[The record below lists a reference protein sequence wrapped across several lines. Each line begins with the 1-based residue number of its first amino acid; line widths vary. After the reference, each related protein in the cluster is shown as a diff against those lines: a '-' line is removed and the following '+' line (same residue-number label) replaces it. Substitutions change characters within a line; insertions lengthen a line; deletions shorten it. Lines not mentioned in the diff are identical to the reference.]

1 VSLALYFRLI
11 ASVAVAAELPRDG
24 MPCSFLVRCKC
35 GEVQIVDLDRIA
47 SLAFSEDSPG
57 RPQTIAQTHAA
68 ESRTF
73 RAQMLL
79 TQCSPI
85 EIARRSPRSPCYLIM
100 LVDVSALRASTP
112 AAQKQLRISDIN
124 KWRGLDVDDVPSW
137 GWFRPLSMRRPAAE
151 FCYPQGGIRMGEI
164 STDTPAVVAFLGEEP
179 DVGSPPDSPYIMF
192 CNVIERTSVGDN
204 IKLIKALEA
213 KQAGVECTPMFLNT
227 WPEGW
232 LPKTM
237 PMSGRPL
244 APVHQRYSDSG
255 VVVIYG
261 RKRST

>member
-1 VSLALYFRLI
+1 MSLALYFRLI
-11 ASVAVAAELPRDG
+11 ASVAVAAELPRDV

-124 KWRGLDVDDVPSW
+124 KWRGLDVDDVPAW

-164 STDTPAVVAFLGEEP
+164 STNTPAVVAFLGEEP
-179 DVGSPPDSPYIMF
+179 DVSSDSQHNKF

-237 PMSGRPL
+237 PMSDRPL
-244 APVHQRYSDSG
+244 APQHQRYSDPG
-255 VVVIYG
+255 VAVIYG
-261 RKRST
+261 RKHST